1 MTDQRLTPQE
11 EAVIREQAAK
21 THIVQVGS
29 ELPQHQAAEL
39 PANYIPKLLAEIDR
53 LQGEKDAAVIAER
66 ERVLG
71 LMQTHAAK
79 YLAGQDQWRF
89 KEVIDWL
96 STDARAAAPDAT
108 VPPPCTPTKS
118 AP

>member
-11 EAVIREQAAK
+11 EQSIREYAAK
-21 THIVQVGS
+21 YYSASLLETR
-29 ELPQHQAAEL
+29 
-39 PANYIPKLLAEIDR
+39 KLLAEIDR
-53 LQGEKDAAVIAER
+53 LRGEKDAAVVVER

-71 LMQTHAAK
+71 LMQTHAEK
-79 YLAGQDQWRF
+79 YLAGRDQWRF
-89 KEVIDWL
+89 KEVIEWVCA
-96 STDARAAAPDAT
+96 DARALAAPDAT